1 MHTQLIRVWELSTGL
16 PKTEYSFPWVSEEVE
31 GFLLLE
37 AAPGA
42 ATRKIYL
49 AIDTL
54 PGLQSVDIPVVPM
67 GP

>member
-1 MHTQLIRVWELSTGL
+1 VGPQ
-16 PKTEYSFPWVSEEVE
+16 VE

-42 ATRKIYL
+42 ATRQIYL

-54 PGLQSVDIPVVPM
+54 PGLLLLDIPVVPA